1 MELNMERTIVARFE
15 TRRDA
20 ELAVEH
26 LVQEHGVARTD
37 IFIRAEGEA
46 NSAGVR
52 AAGADVESGH
62 APQKRGTPELGGAIE
77 VSVDYHGSKPDVVR
91 RALEEAGSRSIKA
104 R

>member
-1 MELNMERTIVARFE
+1 MEGTIVAHFE

-37 IFIRAEGEA
+37 IFIRARGDA

-52 AAGADVESGH
+52 PAGADVESGH
-62 APQKRGTPELGGAIE
+62 DYQKRGAPELAGEIE
-77 VSVDYHGSKPDVVR
+77 VSVDYQGGEPEVVR
-91 RALEEAGSRSIKA
+91 EALKAAGSRSIKA

>member
-1 MELNMERTIVARFE
+1 MERTIVTLFE

-20 ELAVEH
+20 DLAVEH

-37 IFIRAEGEA
+37 IFIRAGGQS
-46 NSAGVR
+46 NSAGVK

-62 APQKRGTPELGGAIE
+62 APQKRGTPELGGEIE
-77 VSVDYHGSKPDVVR
+77 VSVDCHGRETEIVR
-91 RALEEAGSRSIKA
+91 KALEAAGSRSIKA

>member
-1 MELNMERTIVARFE
+1 MERTIVALFE

-37 IFIRAEGEA
+37 IFIRARGER

-52 AAGADVESGH
+52 PAGADVESGH
-62 APQKRGTPELGGAIE
+62 DYRKRGTPELGGEIE
-77 VSVDYHGSKPDVVR
+77 VSVDYRGSKPEVLR
-91 RALEEAGSRSIKA
+91 KTLEAAGSRSIKA
-104 R
+104 K

>member
-1 MELNMERTIVARFE
+1 MEGTIVAYFE

-37 IFIRAEGEA
+37 IFIRARGAA

-52 AAGADVESGH
+52 PAGADVESGH
-62 APQKRGTPELGGAIE
+62 DYQKRGAPELAGEIE
-77 VSVDYHGSKPDVVR
+77 VSVDYHGGEPEVVR
-91 RALEEAGSRSIKA
+91 EALKAAGSRSIKA

>member
-1 MELNMERTIVARFE
+1 MERTIVARFE

-20 ELAVEH
+20 DLAVER

-37 IFIRAEGEA
+37 VFIRATGDT

-62 APQKRGTPELGGAIE
+62 RPQERGAPQLGGEIE
-77 VSVDYHGSKPDVVR
+77 VSVDCHGSELNVVR
-91 RALEEAGSRSIKA
+91 EALAAAGSRSIKA

>member
-1 MELNMERTIVARFE
+1 MERTIVAHFE

-20 ELAVEH
+20 EIAVEH

-37 IFIRAEGEA
+37 IFVRARGDA

-52 AAGADVESGH
+52 AAGADLESGH
-62 APQKRGTPELGGAIE
+62 GPQKRGTPELAGEIE
-77 VSVDYHGSKPDVVR
+77 VSVDCHGREPEVVR
-91 RALEEAGSRSIKA
+91 KALEAAGSRAIKA

>member
-1 MELNMERTIVARFE
+1 MERTIVAHFE

-20 ELAVEH
+20 EIAVEH

-37 IFIRAEGEA
+37 IFIRAKGEA

-62 APQKRGTPELGGAIE
+62 GSPKRGTPELAGEIE
-77 VSVDYHGSKPDVVR
+77 VSVDYHGSEPEVVR
-91 RALEEAGSRSIKA
+91 EALKAAGSRSIKA
-104 R
+104 Q

>member
-1 MELNMERTIVARFE
+1 MESTIVARFE

-37 IFIRAEGEA
+37 IFIRARGDA

-52 AAGADVESGH
+52 AAGAVVESGH
-62 APQKRGTPELGGAIE
+62 GPQERGTPVLGGEIE
-77 VSVDYHGSKPDVVR
+77 VSVDYHGSEPDVVR
-91 RALEEAGSRSIKA
+91 EALVAAGSRSIKA

>member
-1 MELNMERTIVARFE
+1 MERTVIARFE

-20 ELAVEH
+20 EIAVEH

-37 IFIRAEGEA
+37 IFIRARGES

-52 AAGADVESGH
+52 PAGADVESGH
-62 APQKRGTPELGGAIE
+62 GPQKRGTPELGGEIE
-77 VSVDYHGSKPDVVR
+77 VSVDCHGPKSEVVR
-91 RALEEAGSRSIKA
+91 QALESAGSRSIKA